1 MEKTLMLGK
10 IEGKK
15 RQRWQRMRW
24 LDCITNSVHNVLSKL
39 RETVRDKED
48 CVLQS
53 MESQRTG
60 HDLATEQKQE
70 ICTNILSYLVFSL
83 ERTSKS

>member
-15 RQRWQRMRW
+15 RKGWQRIRR

-48 CVLQS
+48 WCVAVHGV
-53 MESQRTG
+53 TKNW
-60 HDLATEQKQE
+60 T
-70 ICTNILSYLVFSL
+70 
-83 ERTSKS
+83 